1 MTEDQEGLVGSYH
14 DSCHTKDLFKLLNN
28 EQELIRLNK
37 HRRTHWTQT
46 MLNEV
51 IISAIKMR
59 NNWL

>member
-14 DSCHTKDLFKLLNN
+14 DSCHTKTLFKLLND

-37 HRRTHWTQT
+37 HRRTHWTQE

-51 IISAIKMR
+51 LIAAIKLR
-59 NNWL
+59 EGW